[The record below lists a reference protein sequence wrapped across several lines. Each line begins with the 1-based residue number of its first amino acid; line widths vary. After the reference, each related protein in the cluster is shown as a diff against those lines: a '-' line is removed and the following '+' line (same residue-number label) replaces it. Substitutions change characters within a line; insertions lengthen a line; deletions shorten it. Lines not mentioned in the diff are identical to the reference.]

1 MTDLRVG
8 ALRPDHMYEVCLEQD
23 GFTECTYVS
32 SLHLVDDKNPQLK
45 AAIRRRALNAFV
57 EHHSVNAICDV

>member
-1 MTDLRVG
+1 MPDLRVSE
-8 ALRPDHMYEVCLEQD
+8 LRANHMYQVCLDQD

-32 SLHLVDDKNPQLK
+32 SLHLVNDKSQQLK
-45 AAIRRRALNAFV
+45 EAVRRRALQAFV

>member
-1 MTDLRVG
+1 MPDLRVSD
-8 ALRPDHMYEVCLEQD
+8 LRSDHMYQVCLDED

-32 SLHLVDDKNPQLK
+32 SLHLVDDKNRQLK

-57 EHHSVNAICDV
+57 EQHSNHAVCDV

>member
-1 MTDLRVG
+1 MTELRVSDLRS
-8 ALRPDHMYEVCLEQD
+8 DHMYEVCLDED

-57 EHHSVNAICDV
+57 EQHSLNAICDV